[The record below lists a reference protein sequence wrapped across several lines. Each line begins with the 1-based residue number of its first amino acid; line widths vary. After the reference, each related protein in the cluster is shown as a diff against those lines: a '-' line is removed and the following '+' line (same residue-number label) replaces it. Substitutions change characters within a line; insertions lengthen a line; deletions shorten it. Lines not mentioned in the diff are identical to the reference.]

1 MKLKKVLALV
11 LSAALVVSAFAGC
24 GGNSSS
30 STTSTDDIVVL
41 GYIKRSG
48 VSRYFVISV

>member
-1 MKLKKVLALV
+1 MPCAEYVGYGRY
-11 LSAALVVSAFAGC
+11 AF
-24 GGNSSS
+24 
-30 STTSTDDIVVL
+30 DIVVL

>member
-24 GGNSSS
+24 GGNSSK
-30 STTSTDDIVVL
+30 TSTESITASEVHRL
-41 GYIKRSG
+41 RRFHPGCIR
-48 VSRYFVISV
+48 